1 MTSTIFD
8 ELFVL
13 EMANNHWGSVERGLN
28 IITEF
33 SRMMGRQPRTIREWV
48 DEGTLAEFGIPVC
61 QFRHGKRHSGRS
73 FILNIY

>member
-1 MTSTIFD
+1 MEDTTVPVPASR
-8 ELFVL
+8 VP
-13 EMANNHWGSVERGLN
+13 AHAWRAHWLT
-28 IITEF
+28 ITEF